1 MPATPVFDGVLSGAG
16 SGQLELIIIL
26 VQASSRIGRQ
36 LSKREESKGG
46 GRLAGRE
53 SWVSLNETVVDLQSA
68 EQVYFCQG
76 G

>member
-1 MPATPVFDGVLSGAG
+1 MRYMIGLTPMPATPVFDGVLSGAG

-46 GRLAGRE
+46 GG
-53 SWVSLNETVVDLQSA
+53 WP
-68 EQVYFCQG
+68 G
-76 G
+76 GNHGFPSMRP